1 VHFIAEKESLNT
13 HFSGYLHKKEKKS
26 WYAACI
32 VKTVQQI
39 ILMEMAM
46 KIIQDYI
53 DSKQQEFMNHP
64 FFEILEQLN
73 SLQELSYF
81 VPELTFWAMTFQDI
95 LRINEERVNDPYL
108 RKVARHHRLED
119 AGHEKWFLHDK
130 KYMEAVNIDPTNDT
144 NDVSWLYS
152 KETQLTR
159 DAAYAILAEVYK
171 SNDEILNIVLL
182 LTIESSGHVFFEKVS
197 KQVKQ
202 TGEDKNLKY
211 FSSSHLEVEMAHAL
225 FEEEMERSLFART
238 VPIQTRREALKMI
251 DRCYDA
257 FNKMFDGLI
266 IACNRRLELAKQRN
280 HQDAANKEPVEL
292 ISHKA
297 V

>member
-1 VHFIAEKESLNT
+1 MRHALFKVSNK
-13 HFSGYLHKKEKKS
+13 
-26 WYAACI
+26 
-32 VKTVQQI
+32 

-64 FFEILEQLN
+64 FFEILEQLK
-73 SLQELSYF
+73 SLKELSYF

-95 LRINEERVNDPYL
+95 LRINEERVTDPYL

-130 KYMEAVNIDPTNDT
+130 KYMGAVNIDSVNDT

-171 SNDEILNIVLL
+171 ANDEILNIVLL

-197 KQVKQ
+197 KQVKK
-202 TGEDKNLKY
+202 TGEDKNLQY
-211 FSSSHLEVEMAHAL
+211 FSTSHLEVEMAHAL
-225 FEEEMERSLFART
+225 FEEEMERSLFSRQIA
-238 VPIQTRREALKMI
+238 VHTRREALKLV

-280 HQDAANKEPVEL
+280 QQDAANKEPVEL
-292 ISHKA
+292 ISNKA